1 MGGEVH
7 SAHARQLGGAL
18 EFLEREIGCLHGQH
32 GEPHESL
39 RMPGVRRRRR
49 VVVRLRER
57 KSESRRRPINHRRGE
72 RQRVDI
78 DPLPVHAFEAQAQID
93 ELLVEGV
100 DDSFGANGVAG
111 GGVFEPRAFR
121 GTVALEQFQ
130 PVRGIPVG
138 VRIDRAAR
146 ATPGPRAVVAIL
158 WNVAHRLTP
167 DLRCSFAIRPFSQ
180 RWTDPRWYRS
190 FASCTNAASRSIR
203 FLRRAMPDQYA
214 SDDQRVLVRCS
225 PRGV

>member
-1 MGGEVH
+1 
-7 SAHARQLGGAL
+7 
-18 EFLEREIGCLHGQH
+18 
-32 GEPHESL
+32 
-39 RMPGVRRRRR
+39 
-49 VVVRLRER
+49 
-57 KSESRRRPINHRRGE
+57 
-72 RQRVDI
+72 
-78 DPLPVHAFEAQAQID
+78 AFEAQAQID

-167 DLRCSFAIRPFSQ
+167 DLLAHWLSGHFPNGGRIAPMVPI
-180 RWTDPRWYRS
+180 
-190 FASCTNAASRSIR
+190 
-203 FLRRAMPDQYA
+203 LRVVHKR
-214 SDDQRVLVRCS
+214 RVALH
-225 PRGV
+225 